1 MRRALDTAFLL
12 MGFTFTIAQAVLAR
26 ELLVAF
32 SGNELSIGLVL
43 GCWLLLEAA
52 GSAWAGRMAP
62 RWPPEP
68 TLYALLQVLLALV
81 LPLTVW
87 LAFGVRNLVGIR
99 PGEGIGP
106 ATTALSSLLLLL
118 PVGLV
123 DGAMFSVGCHV
134 LLGKGPW
141 PGPGGE
147 QGVPG
152 ISRVYALEAV
162 GGIAGG
168 FAFTWVLVQREPALT
183 IALLLSVCNLWSAV
197 SLLWQPGEPLG
208 RATRALLAACGLLLA
223 ANLAA
228 LTPGPNHWLH
238 RQAYQW
244 QWPGQDLTFYRDS
257 PYGNVAVVR
266 SEEQFTLFANGVP
279 VLTAPV
285 PDVMY
290 VEELVHLPLLWVE
303 QPRRA
308 LVLGGGLGGVLAELA
323 PYGWERVDYAEL
335 DPALIQAVQ
344 ANPTPLTKAELAYPA
359 LHLEV
364 TDGRHLV
371 RTRAAGGPLPPADRY
386 DLILVNAPYPSTL
399 LLNRFYSR
407 EMFLLADALL
417 SDQGV
422 LAFALPGSLNYL
434 SPGQQALHKGVQ
446 ATLGS
451 VFPHVRAI
459 PGENTLWLA
468 SRGVPL
474 ESLSEGTLLQRWEAR
489 GVTARLVTAQYL
501 QYKFLPA
508 HEDWLARTL
517 AAASSMP
524 LNTDLRPSGVLA
536 GLAYW
541 NEQFAPGLAPF
552 FLWLARLPY
561 GALAAAALAVGLA
574 LALGAWRGTVKP
586 DGVPVAA
593 VAFTGFGGMAADLL
607 VIFAFQ
613 ALRGYLYGQI
623 GALVASF
630 MGGLALGSVAMA
642 RWLGRGHLR
651 VGRAFLL
658 VEVALVGF
666 WALLPAAFWA
676 LARPFQPQ
684 WVESFLPAF
693 LYGLNALAGL
703 LVGLQ
708 FPAASGLL
716 GASSRVAGALYAA
729 DLVGAFLGALLT
741 AAVLVPAAGVLGTCG
756 LVALLKMGSLAA
768 VLLAQRAGGSPAPVP
783 PSVGGPDVDI
793 P

>member
-1 MRRALDTAFLL
+1 MRRALDVAFLL
-12 MGFTFTIAQAVLAR
+12 MGFTFTIAQTVLAR

-32 SGNELSIGLVL
+32 SGNELSIGLIL
-43 GCWLLLEAA
+43 GCWLLLEAV
-52 GSAWAGRMAP
+52 GSAWAGRLAP
-62 RWPPEP
+62 RLSPEP
-68 TLYALLQVLLALV
+68 ILYALLQVLLALI

-87 LAFGVRNLVGIR
+87 LAFGVRNLVGVQ
-99 PGEGIGP
+99 PGEGIGLAP
-106 ATTALSSLLLLL
+106 TALTSLLLLL

-134 LLGKGPW
+134 LLGRGPR
-141 PGPGGE
+141 PAPRGE
-147 QGVPG
+147 GSVPT

-162 GGIAGG
+162 GGIVGG
-168 FAFTWVLVQREPALT
+168 FAFTWLLVQREPALT
-183 IALLLSVCNLWSAV
+183 IALILSACNLWSAV
-197 SLLWQPGEPLG
+197 SLLWRPRERVG
-208 RATRALLAACGLLLA
+208 RAARVLLAACAALLAAT
-223 ANLAA
+223 LAA
-228 LTPGPNHWLH
+228 LSPGPNRWLNGQAH
-238 RQAYQW
+238 RW

-266 SEEQFTLFANGVP
+266 SGEQFTFFSNGVP

-303 QPRRA
+303 RPRRA
-308 LVLGGGLGGVLAELA
+308 LVLGGGLGGVVAELA
-323 PYGWERVDYAEL
+323 KYGWERVDYAEL
-335 DPALIQAVQ
+335 DPALIAAVQ
-344 ANPTPLTKAELAYPA
+344 ANPTPLTEAELAYPA

-371 RTRAAGGPLPPADRY
+371 RTRAAGSPLRADERY
-386 DLILVNAPYPSTL
+386 DLILMSVPYPSTL

-417 SDQGV
+417 ADEGV

-434 SPGQQALHKGVQ
+434 SPGQQALHRGVQ
-446 ATLGS
+446 ATLEA

-459 PGENTLWLA
+459 PGENILWLA
-468 SRGVPL
+468 SRGAPL
-474 ESLSEGTLLQRWEAR
+474 EATPREDLIRRWEGR
-489 GVTARLVTAQYL
+489 GIAARLLTAKHL
-501 QYKFLPA
+501 EYKFLPA
-508 HEDWLARTL
+508 HEEWLARTL
-517 AAASSMP
+517 AAAP
-524 LNTDLRPSGVLA
+524 PAPPNTDLRPTGVLA

-552 FLWLARLPY
+552 FLGLARLPY
-561 GALAAAALAVGLA
+561 GVLDAAALAVGLMLVLVAWRGALRRERVAVAA
-574 LALGAWRGTVKP
+574 LAL
-586 DGVPVAA
+586 
-593 VAFTGFGGMAADLL
+593 TGFGGMAADLL

-613 ALRGYLYGQI
+613 ALRGYLYSHI

-642 RWLGRGHLR
+642 RWLGKGR
-651 VGRAFLL
+651 VGAGRAFLL

-666 WALLPAAFWA
+666 WALLPGAFWV

-684 WVESFLPAF
+684 WVATLVPAF
-693 LYGLNALAGL
+693 LYGVNALAGF

-756 LVALLKMGSLAA
+756 LVALLKAGSLGA
-768 VLLAQRAGGSPAPVP
+768 VLLARRAG
-783 PSVGGPDVDI
+783 
-793 P
+793 

>member
-1 MRRALDTAFLL
+1 MRRSLDVAFLL
-12 MGFTFTIAQAVLAR
+12 MGFTFTIAQTVLAR

-52 GSAWAGRMAP
+52 GSAWAGRLTS

-68 TLYALLQVLLALV
+68 TLYALLQILLALV

-87 LAFGVRNLVGIR
+87 LAFGVRSLVGVR

-106 ATTALSSLLLLL
+106 AATALTSLLLLL

-134 LLGKGPW
+134 LLGRGSRSAS
-141 PGPGGE
+141 GE
-147 QGVPG
+147 RQGVPG

-162 GGIAGG
+162 GGIVGG
-168 FAFTWVLVQREPALT
+168 FTFTWVLVQREPALT
-183 IALLLSVCNLWSAV
+183 ISLFLSACNLWSAV
-197 SLLWQPGEPLG
+197 SLLWQPGERLR
-208 RATRALLAACGLLLA
+208 RAARALLVACGLLLA
-223 ANLAA
+223 ANLVG
-228 LTPGPNHWLH
+228 LTSGPNRWLNW
-238 RQAYQW
+238 QAYRW

-266 SEEQFTLFANGVP
+266 SGEQYTFFANGVP

-303 QPRRA
+303 RPRRA

-323 PYGWERVDYAEL
+323 KYGWERVDYAEL
-335 DPALIQAVQ
+335 DPGLIAAVQ
-344 ANPTPLTKAELAYPA
+344 ANPTPLTEAELAYPA

-371 RTRAAGGPLPPADRY
+371 RNRAAGGPRRGEARY
-386 DLILVNAPYPSTL
+386 DLVLVNVPYPSTL

-417 SDQGV
+417 ADDGV
-422 LAFALPGSLNYL
+422 LAFTLPGSLNYL
-434 SPGQQALHKGVQ
+434 SPGQQALHKTVQ
-446 ATLGS
+446 ATLGA

-459 PGENTLWLA
+459 PGEHTLWLA

-474 ESLSEGTLLQRWEAR
+474 EATPAEDLVRRWETR
-489 GVTARLVTAQYL
+489 GVPARLLTTGHL
-501 QYKFLPA
+501 EYKFLPA
-508 HEDWLARTL
+508 HEEWLARAL
-517 AAASSMP
+517 AAAP
-524 LNTDLRPSGVLA
+524 AVPPNTDLRPVGVLA

-541 NEQFAPGLAPF
+541 NELFAPGLAPF
-552 FLWLARLPY
+552 FLGLARLPY
-561 GALAAAALAVGLA
+561 GALAAAALAVGFALAFAARCQTLGREGIAMAA
-574 LALGAWRGTVKP
+574 LAL
-586 DGVPVAA
+586 
-593 VAFTGFGGMAADLL
+593 TGFGGMAADLL

-613 ALRGYLYGQI
+613 ALRGYLYAQI

-630 MGGLALGSVAMA
+630 MAGLALGSAAMA
-642 RWLGRGHLR
+642 RWIGGGRLQA
-651 VGRAFLL
+651 GRAFLL

-666 WALLPAAFWA
+666 WALLPLAFWA
-676 LARPFQPQ
+676 LARPFQPR
-684 WVESFLPAF
+684 WVEVLLPAL
-693 LYGLNALAGL
+693 LYGVNALAGF

-708 FPAASGLL
+708 FPAATGLL
-716 GASSRVAGALYAA
+716 GPSSRVAGALYAA
-729 DLVGAFLGALLT
+729 DLAGAFLGALLT
-741 AAVLVPAAGVLGTCG
+741 AAVLVPAVGVLGTCG
-756 LVALLKMGSLAA
+756 LVALLKAGGLAA
-768 VLLAQRAGGSPAPVP
+768 VLVARGTGR
-783 PSVGGPDVDI
+783 
-793 P
+793 